1 MRLQF
6 SFVTIVSV
14 TPYLRGRLRFLL
26 VLGFVTQGISLQV
39 SKCLAEQIKPWF
51 FSSFYWKRLKLLKLT
66 LFISQSWLFDFNAT
80 WKIFKELNS
89 KWKRMSFS
97 WVLGTLIYGF
107 YCKQICNNT
116 RIICRIKKKSS
127 CENVKSHLPIF
138 LYMGTLY
145 FLIELKFWT
154 KTLDYT
160 GFVSESRWN
169 MKPLHQF
176 IQRNRLNLVYQ
187 T

>member
-1 MRLQF
+1 M
-6 SFVTIVSV
+6 SV

-97 WVLGTLIYGF
+97 RVLGTLIYGF

-116 RIICRIKKKSS
+116 RIICRTKKKQLWKCKISFTNIS
-127 CENVKSHLPIF
+127 LHGHIVFSDR
-138 LYMGTLY
+138 
-145 FLIELKFWT
+145 IEDTFWT

-160 GFVSESRWN
+160 GFVSESCWN

>member
-1 MRLQF
+1 M
-6 SFVTIVSV
+6 TIVTV

-89 KWKRMSFS
+89 KWKRVSFRHFNLWILLLTHPDS
-97 WVLGTLIYGF
+97 TKIIFCLFPIISISQKFLLIFFLTLEKIGID
-107 YCKQICNNT
+107 KKVICCHNISN
-116 RIICRIKKKSS
+116 
-127 CENVKSHLPIF
+127 
-138 LYMGTLY
+138 
-145 FLIELKFWT
+145 
-154 KTLDYT
+154 
-160 GFVSESRWN
+160 
-169 MKPLHQF
+169 
-176 IQRNRLNLVYQ
+176 
-187 T
+187 

>member
-1 MRLQF
+1 M
-6 SFVTIVSV
+6 SV

-26 VLGFVTQGISLQV
+26 VLGFVTQRISLQV

-89 KWKRMSFS
+89 KWKRVSFRHFNL
-97 WVLGTLIYGF
+97 WVLLLTHPDST
-107 YCKQICNNT
+107 K
-116 RIICRIKKKSS
+116 IIFRIKKTV
-127 CENVKSHLPIF
+127 VKVWNLIYQCPF
-138 LYMGTLY
+138 KYMGKLL
-145 FLIELKFWT
+145 FSDRIEDMFWT

-169 MKPLHQF
+169 MKPHCEKLSPSTTKF
-176 IQRNRLNLVYQ
+176 WRKVWGFVL
-187 T
+187 